1 MASVQDNFTVDAGGT
16 LTRQFLYKDNEG
28 ETIDI
33 SGYLARAQVR
43 KSTFTELVFS
53 SVPVID
59 PVTFVITM
67 TWTAEQTAL
76 LRDSNYV
83 YAVEVYNDSTG
94 DVAVVRHG
102 VVTVNQRIVR

>member
-1 MASVQDNFTVDAGGT
+1 MSVQDNFTVDAGAT
-16 LTRQFLYKDNEG
+16 FTRLVEYKLDG
-28 ETIDI
+28 EVVDLE
-33 SGYLARAQVR
+33 GYLARGQIR
-43 KSTFTELVFS
+43 KSTFAPLVFEFI
-53 SVPVID
+53 PTID
-59 PVTFVITM
+59 EETFEITM
-67 TWTAEQTAL
+67 SWTPEQTVL

>member
-1 MASVQDNFTVDAGGT
+1 MTSVQDNFTVDAGGT
-16 LTRQFLYKDNEG
+16 LVREFLYKDNEG

-43 KSTFTELVFS
+43 RSTFTELVFS

-83 YAVEVYNDSTG
+83 YGLEIYDDETG
-94 DVAVVRHG
+94 DVAVLTRG
-102 VVTVNQRIVR
+102 VVTVNQRIIR